1 AGQPLRSWD
10 ERGHVFSFSYDDPL
24 HRLTQ
29 KRVTGGDGPAPLDHV
44 FERRLYGEG
53 VAGDKA
59 LNLRGQ
65 VAVLY
70 DTSGKTENLSFD
82 FKGHVAHSARR
93 FAADH
98 RKVPDW
104 SGPGPDALL
113 DGETFESSGVYDA
126 LDRVAERS
134 TPDGSVYRPGYN
146 EANLLETVQVTQDGA
161 TRLYVKNV
169 DYDEKG
175 RRQRIVFGN
184 DVSVAYAYDKETFR
198 LLNLSS
204 RRPGGEL
211 LQDFHYTYDPI
222 GNLTHLED
230 RCVPAVWFGNQMVTG
245 LATYR
250 YDPLYRLIE
259 ATGREH
265 PGQLAAGAA
274 DNWDDAPF
282 LVRHGAADPMVWRNY
297 TEAYAYDEAGNLVK
311 MQHAAAGGDWTRD
324 YAYAAGN
331 NRLLSTQVGLTVFPY
346 GHHPAHGYFTSMPHL
361 SLMRWSFR
369 DELKAVATQVVNAGT
384 PETTWYVYDGD
395 GNRVRKVTDREA
407 APDADAAKKSER
419 FYLDGVEIY
428 REYGAG
434 GATATERRTFHVMDD
449 RQRVAMIDRQTVATG
464 GPPDPALVRYQGP
477 DHLGSARLETD
488 ADARVISYEEYHPF
502 GTTAYKAVDKDV
514 IAAARR
520 YRYTEMERDEESG
533 LEHHGARYY
542 VPWLGRWTAPDKL
555 ADQLTGN
562 RYAYVKNNPVIHF
575 DSNGM
580 FEEPLHGATTF
591 RLLVAAGFTPA
602 DAARIALAD
611 AAMDHDPDDA
621 ADVGQT
627 IATPERVRHGHF
639 DPEHAVSRIEADIA
653 GFRGRTATSPSDPAA
668 LETFGRNL
676 HNLEDVGFPDEPGP
690 HMRGS
695 KTMSRDLIVGGVW
708 LGAVG
713 GVLMGVAHASGVSK
727 DAKSGLIGAA
737 FVLFWASLVLV
748 SIGFS
753 VIGMG
758 HGRY

>member
-1 AGQPLRSWD
+1 
-10 ERGHVFSFSYDDPL
+10 
-24 HRLTQ
+24 
-29 KRVTGGDGPAPLDHV
+29 
-44 FERRLYGEG
+44 
-53 VAGDKA
+53 
-59 LNLRGQ
+59 
-65 VAVLY
+65 
-70 DTSGKTENLSFD
+70 
-82 FKGHVAHSARR
+82 
-93 FAADH
+93 
-98 RKVPDW
+98 
-104 SGPGPDALL
+104 
-113 DGETFESSGVYDA
+113 
-126 LDRVAERS
+126 
-134 TPDGSVYRPGYN
+134 
-146 EANLLETVQVTQDGA
+146 
-161 TRLYVKNV
+161 
-169 DYDEKG
+169 
-175 RRQRIVFGN
+175 
-184 DVSVAYAYDKETFR
+184 
-198 LLNLSS
+198 
-204 RRPGGEL
+204 
-211 LQDFHYTYDPI
+211 
-222 GNLTHLED
+222 
-230 RCVPAVWFGNQMVTG
+230 
-245 LATYR
+245 
-250 YDPLYRLIE
+250 
-259 ATGREH
+259 
-265 PGQLAAGAA
+265 
-274 DNWDDAPF
+274 
-282 LVRHGAADPMVWRNY
+282 
-297 TEAYAYDEAGNLVK
+297 
-311 MQHAAAGGDWTRD
+311 
-324 YAYAAGN
+324 
-331 NRLLSTQVGLTVFPY
+331 
-346 GHHPAHGYFTSMPHL
+346 
-361 SLMRWSFR
+361 
-369 DELKAVATQVVNAGT
+369 
-384 PETTWYVYDGD
+384 
-395 GNRVRKVTDREA
+395 
-407 APDADAAKKSER
+407 
-419 FYLDGVEIY
+419 
-428 REYGAG
+428 EYGAG
-434 GATATERRTFHVMDD
+434 GATSTERRTFHVMDD

-464 GPPDPALVRYQGP
+464 GPPDPTLVRYQGP

-758 HGRY
+758 HGRYTSEMGETSDWAPPGKYVKDQAFQDPDANARLLWLEFAEMRRAADAYYSHGGRGPVDRRAAERAIYEVTHADTSARISAVLNAEVAPGISYMSILSGRSIMTRPAPWFDATSLTRGVDVGPFSDATQRRTGVPGRDFVYHQNASWLREWGSP